1 MKSPCALARARFGG
15 RDVMRRLN
23 DAIEEIS
30 QVAVEEFF

>member
-1 MKSPCALARARFGG
+1 MRLCAGRVFRG